1 MSVMGHSRPMH
12 SVHGPINVRCY
23 SNSDIVVRRSEVTLR
38 ANKRHLGT
46 CNASTPRRPGRFKSV
61 RSQNPCKVSE
71 GQSPIT
77 PVGRLFDPPGA
88 CAVQPR
94 SKVSIGN
101 IAVNDFCF
109 G

>member
-1 MSVMGHSRPMH
+1 MRNWSR
-12 SVHGPINVRCY
+12 
-23 SNSDIVVRRSEVTLR
+23 R

-46 CNASTPRRPGRFKSV
+46 CNASTRVAQGASNRCARKIHA
-61 RSQNPCKVSE
+61 KVSE

-77 PVGRLFDPPGA
+77 PGGRLFDPPGA

>member
-1 MSVMGHSRPMH
+1 MFNLQPLRHISTLPKATELLGHRELSQ
-12 SVHGPINVRCY
+12 G
-23 SNSDIVVRRSEVTLR
+23 